1 MDKKLLP
8 GISQEWFNESAPVRL
23 RIQMRPYTFIE
34 ICRMYDMKER
44 AMKKVLKPIQKKLIR
59 KDRGYYLT
67 VRQVEAIVKFVGP
80 PYSLQEN
87 SR

>member
-23 RIQMRPYTFIE
+23 RIQMRPYTFTE
-34 ICRMYDMKER
+34 ICRMYDMKNR
-44 AMKKVLKPIQKKLIR
+44 AMWKVLKPIHKKLTR
-59 KDRGYYLT
+59 KDGYYLT

-87 SR
+87 SQ